1 VRARDYDS
9 ASMRRGWGVAVLA
22 AAALSAAVLVAPTSG
37 GAQVIGIDWTS
48 LLPAL
53 PSPVQTEP
61 NDVPHCHRANLNCVR
76 TEVRRMRAAQ
86 KALGCDHR
94 GVFATTYLELTKAAR
109 DAMIANP
116 QLLRWKK
123 WFFREDALFAD
134 VYFRTLRRWDQ
145 GLPVPDAW
153 RIAFEAA
160 ASGEVTGAQ
169 DMLLGINAHVQ
180 NDMPFVLA
188 ALGLRDRNG
197 EARKPDHDLFNKV
210 LAGAYETV
218 VSQVGERYD
227 STMPITNPPGVPVD
241 DVAGLEIVRQW
252 REQVWRNA
260 EALVNAKSEEERNQI
275 STRIQSYAAQWA
287 NSIALVQV
295 PGLRASRDDYCAQ
308 QLGP

>member
-1 VRARDYDS
+1 MRAR
-9 ASMRRGWGVAVLA
+9 GVALG
-22 AAALSAAVLVAPTSG
+22 AAALAALVLGVASPS

-53 PSPVQTEP
+53 PSPTQTEP
-61 NDVPHCHRANLNCVR
+61 NDVPHCDRANLNCVR
-76 TEVRRMRAAQ
+76 TEVKRMRAAQ
-86 KALGCDHR
+86 EELGCDHR
-94 GVFATTYLELTKAAR
+94 GVFATTYLELTRAAR

-116 QLLRWKK
+116 QLLRWKR

-134 VYFRTLRRWDQ
+134 VYFRTLRRWNE

-153 RIAFEAA
+153 RIAFETAA
-160 ASGEVTGAQ
+160 TGEVTGAQ

-188 ALGLRDRNG
+188 ELGLRDRNG

-218 VSQVGERYD
+218 VSQVGARYD
-227 STMPITNPPGVPVD
+227 STMSITNPPGAPAD
-241 DVAGLEIVRQW
+241 DVAGLEIVREW

-260 EALVNAKSEEERNQI
+260 EALVNANSEEERNQI
-275 STRIQSYAAQWA
+275 AERIQAYAAQWA
-287 NSIALVQV
+287 SSIALVQA
-295 PGLRASRDDYCAQ
+295 PGLRASRDAYCAQ
-308 QLGP
+308 QLGG

>member
-1 VRARDYDS
+1 
-9 ASMRRGWGVAVLA
+9 
-22 AAALSAAVLVAPTSG
+22 LVAPSSVA
-37 GAQVIGIDWTS
+37 AQVIGIDWTS

-53 PSPVQTEP
+53 PSPTQTEP

-76 TEVRRMRAAQ
+76 TEVKRMRAAQ
-86 KALGCDHR
+86 EELECDHR

-109 DAMIANP
+109 DAMIGNP
-116 QLLRWKK
+116 RLLRWKK
-123 WFFREDALFAD
+123 WFVREDALFAD
-134 VYFRTLRRWDQ
+134 VYFRTLRRWNQ

-160 ASGEVTGAQ
+160 ATGEVTGAQ

-188 ALGLRDRNG
+188 ELGLRDRNG

-210 LAGAYETV
+210 LAGAYDTV
-218 VSQVGERYD
+218 VSQVGARYD
-227 STMPITNPPGVPVD
+227 STMSITNPAGVPVD
-241 DVAGLEIVRQW
+241 DVAGLEIVREW

-260 EALVNAKSEEERNQI
+260 ERLVNAQSEEERN
-275 STRIQSYAAQWA
+275 RIAGDIQAYAAQWA

-295 PGLRASRDDYCAQ
+295 PGLRASRDAYCVE

>member
-1 VRARDYDS
+1 MVRAR
-9 ASMRRGWGVAVLA
+9 GVALGVAMLA
-22 AAALSAAVLVAPTSG
+22 TAVLVAPSSA
-37 GAQVIGIDWTS
+37 AQVIGIDWTS

-53 PSPVQTEP
+53 PSPTQTEP

-76 TEVRRMRAAQ
+76 TEVKRMRAAQ
-86 KALGCDHR
+86 AELGCDHR

-134 VYFRTLRRWDQ
+134 VYFRTLRRWNQ

-160 ASGEVTGAQ
+160 ATGEVTGAQ

-188 ALGLRDRNG
+188 ELGLRDRNG

-218 VSQVGERYD
+218 VSQVGARYD
-227 STMPITNPPGVPVD
+227 STMSITNPPGVPVD

-260 EALVNAKSEEERNQI
+260 ERLVNAQSEEERN
-275 STRIQSYAAQWA
+275 RIAGEIQAYAAQWA

-295 PGLRASRDDYCAQ
+295 PGLRASRDAYCAQ
-308 QLGP
+308 QFGR

>member
-1 VRARDYDS
+1 
-9 ASMRRGWGVAVLA
+9 VALA
-22 AAALSAAVLVAPTSG
+22 VAIFATVIAVAPSSG
-37 GAQVIGIDWTS
+37 GAAVIGIDWTS

-53 PSPVQTEP
+53 PSPPQTEP
-61 NDVPHCHRANLNCVR
+61 NRVPHCKHANLNCVR

-86 KALGCDHR
+86 EELGCDHG

-116 QLLRWKK
+116 QLLRWKR

-134 VYFRTLRRWDQ
+134 IYFRTLRRWNQ

-188 ALGLRDRNG
+188 AIGLRDRNG

-210 LAGAYETV
+210 LSGAYETV
-218 VSQVGERYD
+218 VSQVGARYD
-227 STMPITNPPGVPVD
+227 STMAITNPPAVPVD
-241 DVAGLEIVRQW
+241 DVAGLEIVREW

-260 EALVNAKSEEERNQI
+260 ERLVNAKTDEERNQI
-275 STRIQSYAAQWA
+275 AESIQAYAAQWA

-295 PGLRASRDDYCAQ
+295 PGLRASRDQYCAQ
-308 QLGP
+308 QLGG